1 MVGKDTW
8 NERSLAAGLLLL
20 GFLLVLPAV
29 FINAPGFGANSAWRR
44 DLPFLLDPLWMP
56 YWSVAFVVVTLY
68 GLVILEGILRRA
80 GDDICSRLGMV
91 SFTLAT
97 AMWLILIL
105 LDTNGLHGGRDFGLC
120 LNSGAHCRFL
130 C

>member
-1 MVGKDTW
+1 MVGNDTR
-8 NERSLAAGLLLL
+8 NERNLAAGLLLL
-20 GFLLVLPAV
+20 GFPHVLPAV
-29 FINAPGFGANSAWRR
+29 FINAPGLGANPAWGR
-44 DLPFLLDPLWMP
+44 DLPFLFDPLWMP

-80 GDDICSRLGMV
+80 GDQICSRLGMV

-105 LDTNGLHGGRDFGLC
+105 LDTNGLLTC
-120 LNSGAHCRFL
+120 TE
-130 C
+130 